1 MSTAKPCAKIR
12 SSALLPLP
20 PPKNTSNVD
29 VKKSFFPK
37 GDFGDLFRYEF
48 ESNTILATLECWS
61 NGAVSMDIFDID
73 VEEQIYVIF
82 CLPNEIDQINDNL
95 DYFFKVLKSGN

>member
-1 MSTAKPCAKIR
+1 METKCWKYLIEE
-12 SSALLPLP
+12 LIQKDLPE
-20 PPKNTSNVD
+20 KVD
-29 VKKSFFPK
+29 VKKSFFPN